1 VLHTVAGWFGGSPM
15 AMLLV
20 AAAAVLLITAASG
33 VFSYLGDVC
42 MSGAGQ
48 RITSRIRADVFAY
61 TQRLPMAFHDR
72 QTVGELSSRVVSD
85 TSKVESAAC
94 RGCGALRPPLGPWST
109 TRTSGL
115 RSRTAINADEIIS

>member
-1 VLHTVAGWFGGSPM
+1 MVRLAAPWPLALVINDLLKGQGQDKSGVLHTVAGWFGGSSI

-20 AAAAVLLITAASG
+20 AAASVLLITAASG
-33 VFSYLGDVC
+33 VFSYLGDIC

-72 QTVGELSSRVVSD
+72 QTIASCQPGRLRHLEVSRP
-85 TSKVESAAC
+85 
-94 RGCGALRPPLGPWST
+94 CGMWSPT
-109 TRTSGL
+109 
-115 RSRTAINADEIIS
+115 